1 MTNRQTNYLIWGEDP
16 FLLREEAFKL
26 LRDVQPVEVDAA
38 EWQGG
43 ETSDMA
49 TPSLFGEKR
58 ALLVSDCRSLPDHA
72 LSELKGY
79 LGAPEPSA
87 MLILSAVVAERGKP
101 AAALVKLVELVG
113 EVRNI
118 AVARKDLPS
127 WVAERAKRKDIQLAP
142 DAAKALVD
150 VMAEP
155 AALDQALNQLAS
167 AFPGQRITRTEVAS
181 QFRGFGEQKVWDL
194 CDRAFGKNLPQAMY
208 SLRSLL
214 EAREDPLMILGGIS
228 SRLRDLIKVRALPS
242 QLSAFELAKQAGLRF
257 GWQARRYGEQ
267 ANRFSLEQLEVL
279 HDRLVDAD
287 RMLKSG
293 ASGDVVLP
301 VLVVAIA
308 EER

>member
-1 MTNRQTNYLIWGEDP
+1 MTSRPTVYLIWGEDP
-16 FLLREEAFKL
+16 FLLREEALVL
-26 LRDVQPVEVDAA
+26 LSDVRPVEVDAA

-43 ETSDMA
+43 ETSDLA

-58 ALLVSDCRSLPDHA
+58 ALLVNDCRSLPDHA

-79 LGAPEPSA
+79 LGSPEPSA
-87 MLILSAVVAERGKP
+87 TLILSATVAERGKP
-101 AAALVKLVELVG
+101 AAGLVKLVEPAG
-113 EVRNI
+113 EVRNV

-127 WVAERAKRKDIQLAP
+127 WVAERAKRKDMQLAP

-150 VMAEP
+150 LLAEP
-155 AALDQALNQLAS
+155 AALDQALNQLES
-167 AFPGQRITRTEVAS
+167 AFPGQRISRTEVAS

-194 CDRAFGKNLPQAMY
+194 CDRAFAKNLPQAMY

-228 SRLRDLIKVRALPS
+228 SRVRDLIRVRSLPS

-257 GWQARRYGEQ
+257 DWQARRYREQ
-267 ANRFSLEQLEVL
+267 ANRFSLEQLEAL

-287 RMLKSG
+287 RLLKSG

>member
-1 MTNRQTNYLIWGEDP
+1 MNYLLWGEDP
-16 FLLREEAFKL
+16 FLLREEALKL
-26 LRDVQPVEVDAA
+26 LRDVQPAEVDAT

-43 ETSDMA
+43 ETADLA

-58 ALLVSDCRSLPDHA
+58 ALLVNDCRSLPDHA
-72 LSELKGY
+72 LAELRGY

-101 AAALVKLVELVG
+101 AAALLKLAAGVA

-118 AVARKDLPS
+118 AVARKDLPG
-127 WVAERAKRKDIQLAP
+127 WAVERAKRKDIQLAP

-194 CDRAFGKNLPQAMY
+194 CDRAFAKNLPQAMY

-214 EAREDPLMILGGIS
+214 DAHEDPLMILGGIS

-242 QLSAFELAKQAGLRF
+242 QLSAVELAKQAGLRF
-257 GWQARRYGEQ
+257 DWQARRYREQ
-267 ANRFSLEQLEVL
+267 ANRFSLEQLEAL

-287 RMLKSG
+287 RLLKSG

-308 EER
+308 EEH